1 MINQEMKN
9 DANLSSSPS
18 GRLSGAFT
26 KYYFLG
32 IGGIGMSALARYF
45 HTKGFQVAG
54 YDRTETKLTKEL
66 QAEGITVS
74 FNENV
79 SEIPF
84 VYTKPEN
91 TLVVLTP
98 AIPANHPQLKY
109 FQANNYSIQKR
120 AQVLGD
126 ITRQSKGIC
135 IAGTHGKTTT
145 STIAAHLLY
154 QSQVSCNAFL
164 GGIANNYNTNLLL
177 SAESNLVV
185 IEADEYDRSFH
196 QLSPYMAVITSA
208 DPDHLDIY
216 ETADA
221 FRESFEHFTSLI
233 RPGGALVMRKG
244 IDIVP
249 QLQKGVKLYTYSM
262 NDGGDFTAE
271 NIRTVNGEIHFDFV
285 TPNDRLSDVRL
296 GVPVQINV
304 ENSVAAMALAW
315 LNGVSFDELRT
326 GISSFSGIYRRF
338 NVVYKSDKIV
348 YMDDYAHHPSE
359 LKASIA
365 SIRNL
370 YPNRKITGIFQP
382 HLYTRTRDF
391 ASAFAEALSQLDE
404 LILLDIYPAREL
416 PIEGV
421 DSDLILRDVK
431 LKNKTL
437 CSKENLLPLLKEKEL
452 DVLVTFGAGDID
464 KLVPLIKDQLK
475 QSSVK

>member
-1 MINQEMKN
+1 
-9 DANLSSSPS
+9 
-18 GRLSGAFT
+18 
-26 KYYFLG
+26 
-32 IGGIGMSALARYF
+32 MSALARYF
-45 HTKGFQVAG
+45 YTKGFQVAG
-54 YDRTETKLTKEL
+54 YDRTETKLTSEL
-66 QAEGITVS
+66 QTEGIIVS
-74 FNENV
+74 FNQDV
-79 SEIPF
+79 DEIPF
-84 VYTKPEN
+84 DFTKPEN
-91 TLVVLTP
+91 TLIIITP
-98 AIPANHPQLKY
+98 AIPNDHPQLRY
-109 FQANNYSIQKR
+109 FQENNFTIQKR

-196 QLSPYMAVITSA
+196 QLSPYMAVITSV

-216 ETADA
+216 ETPKA
-221 FRESFEHFTSLI
+221 FHESFEYFTSLI
-233 RPGGALVMRKG
+233 RPGGALIMRKG

-262 NDGGDFTAE
+262 NDGGDFSAD
-271 NIRTVNGEIHFDFV
+271 NIRTVKGEIHFDFV
-285 TPNDRLSDVRL
+285 TPNDRISDVRL

-315 LNGVSFDELRT
+315 LNGVSHEELRT

-359 LKASIA
+359 LKASIS

-370 YPNRKITGIFQP
+370 YPTRKITGIFQP

-391 ASAFAEALSQLDE
+391 APAFAEALSQLDE

-437 CSKENLLPLLKEKEL
+437 CSKENLLPLLKEKDL

-464 KLVPLIKDQLK
+464 KMVPLIREQLK
-475 QSSVK
+475 KSASTI

>member
-1 MINQEMKN
+1 MNE
-9 DANLSSSPS
+9 
-18 GRLSGAFT
+18 FT

-45 HTKGFQVAG
+45 RTKGFKVGG
-54 YDRTETKLTKEL
+54 YDRTETKLTSDL
-66 QAEGITVS
+66 QSEGIS
-74 FNENV
+74 ICFNETVNYIPAEFMKPQNV
-79 SEIPF
+79 LI
-84 VYTKPEN
+84 VY
-91 TLVVLTP
+91 TP
-98 AIPANHPQLKY
+98 AIPENHPQLKY
-109 FQANNYSIQKR
+109 FQEHNFTIQKR
-120 AQVLGD
+120 AQVLGN

-145 STIAAHLLY
+145 STITAHLLY

-177 SAESNLVV
+177 SSESNLVV

-262 NDGGDFTAE
+262 DEGGDFYAE
-271 NIRTVNGEIHFDFV
+271 NIRMKNAEIHFDFV
-285 TPNDRLSDVRL
+285 TPTDRINDVRL
-296 GVPVQINV
+296 GVPVMINV
-304 ENSVAAMALAW
+304 ENSVAAMAMAW
-315 LNGVSFDELRT
+315 LNGVSNEEIRT

-338 NVVYKSDKIV
+338 NTVFKSNKIV

-359 LKASIA
+359 LKASIS
-365 SIRNL
+365 SIRSL
-370 YPNRKITGIFQP
+370 FPDRKITGIFQP
-382 HLYTRTRDF
+382 HLYSRTRDF
-391 ASAFAEALSQLDE
+391 ADDFASALSGLDE

-416 PIEGV
+416 PIDGV
-421 DSDLILRDVK
+421 TSELILKNVK
-431 LKNKTL
+431 LENKTL
-437 CSKENLLPLLKEKEL
+437 CSSENLLPLLVGKKL

-464 KLVPLIKDQLK
+464 KLVPKIKEQLK
-475 QSSVK
+475 SVHNS

>member
-91 TLVVLTP
+91 TLVILTP

-154 QSQVSCNAFL
+154 QSLVSCNAFL

-244 IDIVP
+244 IDIMP

-370 YPNRKITGIFQP
+370 YPDRKIIGIFQP

-421 DSDLILRDVK
+421 DSELILRDVK

-464 KLVPLIKDQLK
+464 KMVPLIKDQLK
-475 QSSVK
+475 QSSIK

>member
-1 MINQEMKN
+1 MNK
-9 DANLSSSPS
+9 
-18 GRLSGAFT
+18 FT

-54 YDRTETKLTKEL
+54 YDRTETKLTTEL
-66 QAEGITVS
+66 QTEGIKVS
-74 FNENV
+74 FVEAV
-79 SEIPF
+79 EEIPF
-84 VYTKPEN
+84 VFTKPEN
-91 TLVVLTP
+91 TLVIITP
-98 AIPANHPQLKY
+98 AIPANHPQLQY
-109 FQANNYSIQKR
+109 FQENNFTIQKR
-120 AQVLGD
+120 AEVLGN

-145 STIAAHLLY
+145 STITAHLLY

-216 ETADA
+216 ETPNA

-233 RPGGALVMRKG
+233 RTGGALIMRKG

-262 NDGGDFTAE
+262 NDGGDFCAE
-271 NIRTVNGEIHFDFV
+271 NVRTVNGEIRFDFV
-285 TPNDRLSDVRL
+285 TPNDRISDVRL
-296 GVPVQINV
+296 GVPVEINV

-315 LNGVSFDELRT
+315 LNGVTAEELRT

-338 NVVYKSDKIV
+338 NVVYKSDKTV
-348 YMDDYAHHPSE
+348 FMDDYAHHPSE
-359 LKASIA
+359 LKASIS

-370 YPNRKITGIFQP
+370 YPNRKITGVFQP

-391 ASAFAEALSQLDE
+391 APAFAEALSQLDE
-404 LILLDIYPAREL
+404 LVLLDIYPAREL

-464 KLVPLIKDQLK
+464 KMVPLIKEQLK
-475 QSSVK
+475 KSTIKN

>member
-1 MINQEMKN
+1 LEIDNWKLKIIKMNK
-9 DANLSSSPS
+9 
-18 GRLSGAFT
+18 FT

-45 HTKGFQVAG
+45 HAKGFQVAG
-54 YDRTETKLTKEL
+54 YDRSESVLTAEL
-66 QAEGITVS
+66 LTEGIKVS
-74 FNENV
+74 FDENV
-79 SEIPF
+79 DQIPF
-84 VYTKPEN
+84 VYTNSEN
-91 TLVVLTP
+91 TLVILTP
-98 AIPANHPQLKY
+98 AIQQNHPQLAY
-109 FQANNYSIQKR
+109 FREHNFTIKKR

-145 STIAAHLLY
+145 STITAHLLY

-177 SAESNLVV
+177 STESNLVV

-221 FRESFEHFTSLI
+221 YCESFEYFTSLI
-233 RPGGALVMRKG
+233 RPGGALIMRKG
-244 IDIVP
+244 INIEP

-262 NDGGDFTAE
+262 DEGGDFHAD
-271 NIRTVNGEIHFDFV
+271 NIRTLKGEIHFDFV
-285 TPNDRLSDVRL
+285 TPTDRINDVRL
-296 GVPVQINV
+296 GVPVRINV

-315 LNGVSFDELRT
+315 LNGVTTDELRT

-359 LKASIA
+359 LKASIS

-370 YPNRKITGIFQP
+370 YPDRKITGIFQP
-382 HLYTRTRDF
+382 HLFSRTRDF
-391 ASAFAEALSQLDE
+391 APAFAEALSQLDE

-416 PIEGV
+416 PIEGI
-421 DSDLILRDVK
+421 DSELILRNVK

-437 CSKENLLPLLKEKEL
+437 CTKENLLSLLKEKEL

-464 KLVPLIKDQLK
+464 KLVPLIKEQLK
-475 QSSVK
+475 KLTIDNLPFTI